1 MRLAAIALACLL
13 AACTVPA
20 ENASTNAEWNEIA
33 ANSAA
38 PAAPAAPAPGQPLGS
53 RAAPQPSGEPN
64 LSASPQQVARAATVT
79 LALANGTSEPLGY
92 NLCTSALLGS
102 AGSPVRTDRV
112 CTMELRTLEPGNTAT
127 YPYELPASVGP
138 GSYRFS
144 TSVERMRSGTRTAVT
159 SNEITVR

>member
-20 ENASTNAEWNEIA
+20 ENASPNAQSNESGA
-33 ANSAA
+33 DAAA
-38 PAAPAAPAPGQPLGS
+38 PAAPAAPIPGQPQGS
-53 RAAPQPSGEPN
+53 PTSPQPSGEAK
-64 LSASPQQVARAATVT
+64 LSASPQQVAQAATVT
-79 LALANGTSEPLGY
+79 LALANGTTEPLGY
-92 NLCTSALLGS
+92 NLCTSVLLAS
-102 AGSPVRTDRV
+102 DGSPVRGDRV